1 MNSDKVSKFLRKLEE
16 KTENQNI
23 IWEELDIEEIAQ
35 ILSKLSSYTNIIGA
49 YGTLN
54 SKQRKYSII
63 GKYKM
68 KVYYEEDI
76 PSIIEYVFFAIADND
91 FNHSIVFTED
101 DLDYLDC
108 ERISKMYR
116 YIETSEV
123 PDILDS
129 WFEED

>member
-16 KTENQNI
+16 KTENQDI
-23 IWEELDIEEIAQ
+23 TWEELSIEEIAQ
-35 ILSKLSSYTNIIGA
+35 TLSKLSSYTNIIGA

-68 KVYYEEDI
+68 KVYYEEDT
-76 PSIIEYVFFAIADND
+76 PSIIEYVFFAIADYD
-91 FNHSIVFTED
+91 FNNSVVFTED

-108 ERISKMYR
+108 DRINKIYR
-116 YIETSEV
+116 YLEIKEV

-129 WFEED
+129 WFED